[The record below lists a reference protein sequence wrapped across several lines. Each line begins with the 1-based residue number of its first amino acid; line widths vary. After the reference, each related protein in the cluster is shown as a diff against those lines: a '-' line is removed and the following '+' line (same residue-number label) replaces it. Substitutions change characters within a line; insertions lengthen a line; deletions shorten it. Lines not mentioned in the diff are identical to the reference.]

1 LPIYEYLC
9 RACGKRCSILVLNL
23 SNPPLADC
31 RHCGSSQIERLLS
44 RFAAPKSEEARLES
58 LADPGNLGGF
68 DENDPHSAARF
79 MKKMGEA
86 MGEEV
91 GDDME
96 AMMEQ
101 AEDQGKTGGNNGET
115 TGGIDS
121 L

>member
-1 LPIYEYLC
+1 MPIYEYIC

-23 SNPPLADC
+23 RNPPPADC
-31 RHCGSSQIERLLS
+31 RHCGSSQMDRVLS

-58 LADPGNLGGF
+58 LANPGNLSGF
-68 DENDPHSAARF
+68 DEDDPRSAARF

-86 MGEEV
+86 MGQDV
-91 GDDME
+91 GNDME

-101 AEDQGKTGGNNGET
+101 AEDSGETGGNGET
-115 TGGIDS
+115 TVGIDS